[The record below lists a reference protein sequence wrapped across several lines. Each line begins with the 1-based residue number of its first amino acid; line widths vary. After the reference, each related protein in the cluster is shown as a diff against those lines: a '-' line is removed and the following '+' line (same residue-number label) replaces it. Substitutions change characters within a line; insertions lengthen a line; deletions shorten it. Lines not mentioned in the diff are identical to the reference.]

1 MGKFRF
7 GFRLLA
13 ALTLLAGLA
22 NVGLADPP
30 PTAAQLLGY
39 KPAQKDR
46 GVEVTTPAA
55 ADADKCV
62 VELEKGKAL
71 PDGKQPTAWVVKDA
85 SGKVL
90 RKFHD
95 TTGAGGVN
103 IIAYFRD
110 GEEVYRDLVTG
121 GKINQYRWVGSD
133 GSKWGV
139 DLDGDGKIDTWTVI
153 SPEEVSQEALA
164 AVLAKDQKRF
174 EALLITK
181 AELDTMGLPPA
192 EAQRIQAKL
201 GAVPQV
207 FAKVCKDLGALK
219 PTETTWIHLE
229 TKLPQTTPAD
239 AIDAKADLVRYKHAA
254 LLYQDGNGQGA
265 KHDWIQLG
273 DMIQVGKAWRLIQGP
288 TAGIQPPEETARGT
302 GDGPGPLNIKE
313 AAKPLIEELNKLDK
327 EGPGASRNGL
337 VTFNLKRAA
346 ILEKIAANY
355 TAAEERDQRDIWM
368 RQVADCYASAA
379 QAGDKTA
386 LDRLGQY
393 AEHYA
398 KEAKSTILPYFR
410 FRHMTADY
418 AVSLPTVGTNQDK
431 LNKLQETW
439 KEKLTKFIND
449 NPKTDDT
456 PDAIMQLGMVNE
468 YFGAKTE
475 SEAKAAYGLL
485 VKNFPGHV
493 LARRAQGCLDRLN
506 LEGNPINL
514 AAPTLGGGPQFNI
527 KSHIG
532 KAVIVYYWASWNDL
546 AVGDLSKIELAL
558 KAFPGKV
565 ELVGVNLDKS
575 EADAVSFV
583 KTNAVKGTHL
593 YMPDGLESP
602 LAVQYGI
609 GSLPVMFL
617 VGPDG
622 KVITRTAQ
630 ASTVDEELKKLF
642 KIDDK
647 KDEKQDK

>member
-39 KPAQKDR
+39 KPSQK

-55 ADADKCV
+55 AEADKCA

-71 PDGKQPTAWVVKDA
+71 PDGKQPTAWVVKD
-85 SGKVL
+85 SQGRIL

-121 GKINQYRWVGSD
+121 GKINQYRWVGPE

-164 AVLAKDQKRF
+164 AVLASDQKRF
-174 EALLITK
+174 EALLITR
-181 AELDTMGLPPA
+181 AELDAMGLPPA
-192 EAQRIQAKL
+192 EAQRIQAKMA
-201 GAVPQV
+201 AVPQT
-207 FAKVCKDLGALK
+207 FAKVCKDLGGLK
-219 PTETTWIHLE
+219 PANTTWIHLE

-273 DMIQVGKAWRLIQGP
+273 DLVQVGKAWRLVQGP
-288 TAGIQPPEETARGT
+288 TAGIQPAEEPGTAAAG
-302 GDGPGPLNIKE
+302 GPGNLTIPKG
-313 AAKPLIEELNKLDK
+313 AEELIKQLNDLDK
-327 EGPGASRNGL
+327 AGPGAGRDGA
-337 VTFNLKRAA
+337 VTFNLKRAG
-346 ILEKIAANY
+346 ILEK
-355 TAAEERDQRDIWM
+355 TAAFYTKADERDQRDVWM

-379 QAGDKTA
+379 QAGDKAA
-386 LDRLGQY
+386 LDRLAQY

-398 KEAKSTILPYFR
+398 KEPNSAILPYFQ

-418 AVSLPTVGTNQDK
+418 AVKLATVGRDQDK

-475 SEAKAAYGLL
+475 GEAKAAYGLL
-485 VKNFPGHV
+485 AKNFPAHV

-514 AAPTLGGGPQFNI
+514 AAGTLGGGAQFNV
-527 KSHIG
+527 KAHLG

-565 ELVGVNLDKS
+565 ELVGVNLDTA
-575 EADAVSFV
+575 EADAVNFV
-583 KTNAVKGTHL
+583 KANAVKGTHL
-593 YMPDGLESP
+593 HMPGGLESP
-602 LAVQYGI
+602 LAIQYGI

-622 KVITRTAQ
+622 KVITRSAQ

-642 KIDDK
+642 KTDDK
-647 KDEKQDK
+647 KEEKKDK